1 MERSLRTF
9 IKIIL
14 LFVVICGLVGCDTD
28 LQRQKTESTPIP
40 EQKFKIATLVKV
52 DGIPW
57 FARMRVG
64 VEKFARETGQ
74 DSFMI
79 GPAKADGALQ
89 AQMVDELIKQGVNA
103 ICIVP
108 FSAAAVEPALQ
119 RAKQKG
125 IVSRGSG
132 SRQP

>member
-1 MERSLRTF
+1 MKKSTRIFLDSLSLIVF
-9 IKIIL
+9 IL
-14 LFVVICGLVGCDTD
+14 ALTD
-28 LQRQKTESTPIP
+28 CNSKQGEQKQATPIP

-64 VEKFARETGQ
+64 VEKFAQETGQ
-74 DSFMI
+74 DSFTL
-79 GPAKADGALQ
+79 GPARADGALQ

-108 FSAAAVEPALQ
+108 FSVPAVKPAP
-119 RAKQKG
+119 QKG
-125 IVSRGSG
+125 
-132 SRQP
+132 